1 MYALNTCPFVLFV
14 KTTLNKTESRR
25 SLNTILSICRINRHL
40 SYIIVQD
47 NFVFFL
53 NKNIAFSSLSLEQ
66 RMNTFF
72 FYLLSVRAHLVYEV
86 AKDIFVWGR
95 LVDLCPLSIDVGD
108 THVVEKSVVVVDRI
122 KH

>member
-1 MYALNTCPFVLFV
+1 MYTLNTCPFVLFV
-14 KTTLNKTESRR
+14 KTTLKTESRR
-25 SLNTILSICRINRHL
+25 SLKTILS
-40 SYIIVQD
+40 SFV
-47 NFVFFL
+47 NFVFFQ

-95 LVDLCPLSIDVGD
+95 LVDLCPLSIDIGD